1 MSITA
6 DPAQSHS
13 RDVAIAAIAEAIEQV
28 GHAGERPVPADPPLF
43 EGEQGTAQDPFRP
56 QAAPPIGSPRSPLR
70 TLAYWS
76 LIGLLAI
83 VCIWTAS
90 FVWQSADGYAPAI
103 QWMAERLSISPAPA
117 EKRPELA
124 GHSVQSS
131 DETKTITLA
140 PQPSPK
146 AEAAPQREASA
157 VAPMSPE
164 LMQWIQTIVRE
175 LANLEHG
182 IEQLKADQAQLAR
195 DTAEHLKEMQDQ
207 SARHN
212 ANLIETLKAEQSQ
225 MIRDSMNTGQQ
236 LKASQEQVAII
247 GEKIKAM
254 QEQLDRLVTS
264 DQQLRPKTLAPPQR
278 PIVAPTPK
286 PVLPPPAHL

>member
-28 GHAGERPVPADPPLF
+28 GHADDRPAPADPPLF

-56 QAAPPIGSPRSPLR
+56 PGPPIGSPRSPLR

-76 LIGLLAI
+76 LIGLLATI
-83 VCIWTAS
+83 CIWIAS

-117 EKRPELA
+117 EKKPELA
-124 GHSVQSS
+124 GQTVQSS
-131 DETKTITLA
+131 DETKTITFVS
-140 PQPSPK
+140 QPPPK
-146 AEAAPQREASA
+146 AEREASP

-207 SARHN
+207 TARHN
-212 ANLIETLKAEQSQ
+212 ADLIETLKAEQSQ

-247 GEKIKAM
+247 GEKIKAI
-254 QEQLDRLVTS
+254 QEQLDRLVAS
-264 DQQLRPKTLAPPQR
+264 DQQPRPKTLAPPQR

-286 PVLPPPAHL
+286 PVLPPAAHL

>member
-1 MSITA
+1 
-6 DPAQSHS
+6 
-13 RDVAIAAIAEAIEQV
+13 
-28 GHAGERPVPADPPLF
+28 
-43 EGEQGTAQDPFRP
+43 
-56 QAAPPIGSPRSPLR
+56 
-70 TLAYWS
+70 
-76 LIGLLAI
+76 
-83 VCIWTAS
+83 
-90 FVWQSADGYAPAI
+90 
-103 QWMAERLSISPAPA
+103 MAERLSISPAPV

-140 PQPSPK
+140 SQPSPK

-195 DTAEHLKEMQDQ
+195 DTTEHLKEMQDQ

-236 LKASQEQVAII
+236 LKASQEQ
-247 GEKIKAM
+247 
-254 QEQLDRLVTS
+254 LDRLVTS

>member
-1 MSITA
+1 MSLSQ
-6 DPAQSHS
+6 QSRKPLNRS
-13 RDVAIAAIAEAIEQV
+13 GTQV
-28 GHAGERPVPADPPLF
+28 NGPYRLAPIRRRTRYCARSL
-43 EGEQGTAQDPFRP
+43 
-56 QAAPPIGSPRSPLR
+56 QAASSPSDRQSAVAASNAGVLE
-70 TLAYWS
+70 

-140 PQPSPK
+140 SQPSPK
-146 AEAAPQREASA
+146 TEAAPQREASA
-157 VAPMSPE
+157 VAPMSPQ
-164 LMQWIQTIVRE
+164 LMQWIQTMVRE

-212 ANLIETLKAEQSQ
+212 ASLIETLKAEQSQ